1 MTDSAVSSEKPHS
14 QGRSRTDHFHIKD
27 RRWHVNPKLRENTVA
42 RKNLSLEDKR
52 KRLLAIIEGYD
63 ALAVAFSG
71 GVDSTFLLAAAKEV
85 LGDRLIAITAE
96 SPVHAQRESR
106 EAAEIAGALGVQH
119 IRVPSGELAVPD
131 FIANPPHRCYIC
143 KQHVFSEVI
152 RIAAERGIRRVAHG
166 VNLDDLGDF
175 RPGLKAAEE
184 MGVLTPLVEAGLN
197 KAEIRTLS
205 RRMRLPT
212 WNKASMAC
220 LASRIPY
227 GRRITPEVLKMVEAA
242 EDLLFELGFFG
253 CRVRHHGD
261 VARIE
266 LAAADLRKVM
276 SAPMRAKILEGLRTI
291 GFKYIAVD
299 LEGYVSGSLN
309 RVLEKKSLT

>member
-1 MTDSAVSSEKPHS
+1 MVMKTP
-14 QGRSRTDHFHIKD
+14 
-27 RRWHVNPKLRENTVA
+27 
-42 RKNLSLEDKR
+42 SLEDKR
-52 KRLLAIIEGYD
+52 KRLIAILEGYD

-96 SPVHAQRESR
+96 SPVHARRETR
-106 EAAEIAGALGVQH
+106 EAAEIAESLGVRH
-119 IRVPSGELAVPD
+119 IRVTSGELAVPD

-143 KQHVFSEVI
+143 KQHVFGEVI
-152 RIAAERGIRRVAHG
+152 RIAAEMGIRRVAHG

-197 KAEIRTLS
+197 KADIRALS
-205 RRMRLPT
+205 RRMQLPT
-212 WNKASMAC
+212 WNKPSMAC

-227 GRRITPEVLKMVEAA
+227 GRPITPEVLKMVEAA
-242 EDLLFELGFFG
+242 EDLLIGLGFGG
-253 CRVRHHGD
+253 CRVRYHGD

-276 SAPMRAKILEGLRTI
+276 SAPMRAKILEGLRAI

-299 LEGYVSGSLN
+299 LEGYVAGSLN
-309 RVLEKKSLT
+309 RVLETGSLR